1 MKKHFTLIELLIVIA
16 IIAILAALLLPALSS
31 ARAKARDLSCVN
43 NLKQIGTYMAMYVD
57 INQNKFP
64 KYNGNW
70 GGGYDGY
77 GKWQDVLPMNIGIAS
92 FVAGYRKADDL
103 FSIDEPAVKLVVTLA
118 GSSMGKWSYL
128 ILRFG
133 ISGWVSVSTKS
144 STISIVPCLYFWK

>member
-1 MKKHFTLIELLIVIA
+1 
-16 IIAILAALLLPALSS
+16 
-31 ARAKARDLSCVN
+31 
-43 NLKQIGTYMAMYVD
+43 
-57 INQNKFP
+57 
-64 KYNGNW
+64 
-70 GGGYDGY
+70 
-77 GKWQDVLPMNIGIAS
+77 MNTGIAS

-144 STISIVPCLYFWK
+144 STISINIESTARIDFAKEIICQKARYIFIQITG